1 MPVSPC
7 ITGSYPRWNS
17 RAGTAAAIPDSR
29 VTSSSLPGP
38 ACGKRRVGRLA
49 LLLAVLAGPASADC
63 DHFTPQGRPFH
74 RASDNASG
82 TDGAPDW
89 VILCHAG
96 QVVAFNP
103 ARNVP
108 DWVAYRLRRE
118 DLISPRTERRE
129 AYRPD
134 PGVPLQHRVAE
145 DDYRK
150 TGYDRGH
157 LAPAGSMKW
166 SEAAMSESFYMSNMA
181 PQVGAG
187 FNRGIWRV
195 LERKMRQWGCERG
208 LLHVV
213 TGPLYEDRETAR
225 LAVDMDGDGVDDNGI
240 LVDVPSHFFKLAL
253 DPGRMEAIAFI
264 LPNRKLKAD
273 SLPGFLASIDEIEA
287 RSRLDFLPNLRD
299 EVEHD
304 IERRVEPGL
313 WDRPVAAACQA
324 LH

>member
-1 MPVSPC
+1 M
-7 ITGSYPRWNS
+7 
-17 RAGTAAAIPDSR
+17 
-29 VTSSSLPGP
+29 
-38 ACGKRRVGRLA
+38 GRLA
-49 LLLAVLAGPASADC
+49 MLLAVLAAPAAADC
-63 DHFTPQGRPFH
+63 DHFTPQGRPLY
-74 RASDNASG
+74 RALDNASG
-82 TDGAPDW
+82 MGGAPDW

-103 ARNVP
+103 AHNVS

-134 PGVPLQHRVAE
+134 PGVPLEHRVE
-145 DDYRK
+145 ENDYRK

-166 SEAAMSESFYMSNMA
+166 SETAMSESFFMSNMA

-213 TGPLYEDRETAR
+213 TGPLYENRETAR
-225 LAVDMDGDGVDDNGI
+225 LAVDKDGDGVDDNGI

-264 LPNRKLKAD
+264 LPNRKLEAD
-273 SLPGFLASIDEIEA
+273 SLSGFLASIDEIEA
-287 RSRLDFLPNLRD
+287 RSRLDFLSELRD
-299 EVEHD
+299 EVENG
-304 IERRVEPGL
+304 IESHMEPGL
-313 WDRPVAAACQA
+313 WDRPVDAACRA